1 MNPAL
6 VGAGI
11 AAGKGVINGDPMD
24 KILKDAVVGGATGYL
39 GGQMMPTDMFGASSA
54 LNSTAGNSLN
64 AGASL
69 MGGTGTAVGSNIGAG
84 TTSLLGSPRGNM
96 LPSFDMGMGGE
107 KAFFERFTAPVDK
120 TLMNA
125 NTYQPLNGGIAPDM
139 SFKQSYMD
147 LTPEQSL
154 TSFGNT
160 QTPDYVGAINT
171 SDLSK
176 QNLTNNMAGT
186 FSDGMPNKIAQ
197 TPDFNNI
204 TKSTAEEL
212 EEATGGFEKPLYER
226 AFDSVVG
233 FAEKNPIQM
242 ASLGL
247 TAFGALKEPAQLPP
261 DSSFARSAGVVKNAY
276 SPTRSPILKVRK
288 A

>member
-233 FAEKNPIQM
+233 FAENNPVEL
-242 ASLGL
+242 AALGL
-247 TAFGALKEPAQLPP
+247 TAFGALKEPPKQGPN
-261 DSSFARSAGVVKNAY
+261 SSFARSAGVVRNAY
-276 SPTRSPILKVRK
+276 SPTRSPILQIKR

>member
-11 AAGKGVINGDPMD
+11 GLGKGIMQGKSTSEIMRDM
-24 KILKDAVVGGATGYL
+24 AVGGATGYL
-39 GGQMMPTDMFGASSA
+39 GGEIMPTDMFKASSA

-64 AGASL
+64 AGAGL
-69 MGGTGTAVGSNIGAG
+69 MGGTGTAVGTSATTGA
-84 TTSLLGSPRGNM
+84 TTGILGNSTNAI
-96 LPSFDMGMGGE
+96 PSYDIGMGGE
-107 KAFFERFTAPVDK
+107 KAFFEGFTAPVDK

-139 SFKQSYMD
+139 SFKQSYID

-176 QNLTNNMAGT
+176 QNLTNNMIGT
-186 FSDGMPNKIAQ
+186 FSDGMPDKIAQ

-204 TKSTAEEL
+204 TKSTAKEL

-233 FAEKNPIQM
+233 FAEKNPIEM
-242 ASLGL
+242 AGLGL
-247 TAFGALKEPAQLPP
+247 TAFGATKSSPKTKP
-261 DSSFARSAGVVKNAY
+261 DSSFARSAGVVKQAY
-276 SPTRSPILKVRK
+276 SPTVSQMKIRR

>member
-11 AAGKGVINGDPMD
+11 GLGKGIIQGKSPSEIMRDM
-24 KILKDAVVGGATGYL
+24 AVGGATGYL
-39 GGQMMPTDMFGASSA
+39 GGEIMPTDMFGASSA

-64 AGASL
+64 AGAGL

-96 LPSFDMGMGGE
+96 LPSFDMGMGGNS
-107 KAFFERFTAPVDK
+107 ASLNGFTGSAYTPITGDLNQPIAPNFS
-120 TLMNA
+120 TSQA
-125 NTYQPLNGGIAPDM
+125 NTGVEG
-139 SFKQSYMD
+139 
-147 LTPEQSL
+147 
-154 TSFGNT
+154 SFG
-160 QTPDYVGAINT
+160 TPARPTVNEYPTIMGGEGSTIGLDTTKRDTMGNFI
-171 SDLSK
+171 
-176 QNLTNNMAGT
+176 QNPTE
-186 FSDGMPNKIAQ
+186 
-197 TPDFNNI
+197 PDFNNI
-204 TKSTAEEL
+204 TKSTAKEL

-233 FAEKNPIQM
+233 FAENNPIEM
-242 ASLGL
+242 AGLGL
-247 TAFGALKEPAQLPP
+247 TAFGTMKEPAQLPP
-261 DSSFARSAGVVKNAY
+261 DSSFARIAGVVKNAY

>member
-11 AAGKGVINGDPMD
+11 GLGKGIMQGKSTSEIMRDM
-24 KILKDAVVGGATGYL
+24 AVGGATGYL
-39 GGQMMPTDMFGASSA
+39 GGEIMPTDMFGASSA

-64 AGASL
+64 AGAGL
-69 MGGTGTAVGSNIGAG
+69 IGGTGTAVGTGA
-84 TTSLLGSPRGNM
+84 TTGATTGILGSSTNAI
-96 LPSFDMGMGGE
+96 PSYDIGMGGE
-107 KAFFERFTAPVDK
+107 KAFFEGFTAPVDK

-139 SFKQSYMD
+139 SFKESYID

-176 QNLTNNMAGT
+176 QNLTNNMTGT
-186 FSDGMPNKIAQ
+186 FSDGMPDKIAR
-197 TPDFNNI
+197 TPDYNNI
-204 TKSTAEEL
+204 TKSTAKEL

-233 FAEKNPIQM
+233 FAENNPIEM

-247 TAFGALKEPAQLPP
+247 TAFGATKEPPQLPP

-276 SPTRSPILKVRK
+276 SPTRSPILQIKR

>member
-84 TTSLLGSPRGNM
+84 TTSLLGSPTNIA
-96 LPSFDMGMGGE
+96 PAYDIGMGGNS
-107 KAFFERFTAPVDK
+107 ANLNGFTGSAYTPITNNLNQPIAPNFS
-120 TLMNA
+120 TLQA
-125 NTYQPLNGGIAPDM
+125 NTGVKDNFGTPARPIVDEYPTIMGGEGSTIGLDTTTRDTM
-139 SFKQSYMD
+139 
-147 LTPEQSL
+147 
-154 TSFGNT
+154 GNF
-160 QTPDYVGAINT
+160 I
-171 SDLSK
+171 
-176 QNLTNNMAGT
+176 QNPTE
-186 FSDGMPNKIAQ
+186 
-197 TPDFNNI
+197 PDFNNI

-212 EEATGGFEKPLYER
+212 EAAQGGFEKPLYER

-233 FAEKNPIQM
+233 FAEKNPIEM
-242 ASLGL
+242 AGLGL
-247 TAFGALKEPAQLPP
+247 TAFGALKEPPKQGP
-261 DSSFARSAGVVKNAY
+261 DSSFARSAGVVRNAY
-276 SPTRSPILKVRK
+276 SPTRSPILQIKR